1 MIIII
6 LMNTRLTFTQELLQV
21 EVVSGSKKV
30 FGEQNENTIKK
41 ALHSNYCRMTLTDK
55 QLLQL

>member
-6 LMNTRLTFTQELLQV
+6 LMDTRLTFTHELLQV
-21 EVVSGSKKV
+21 EVVSGRKKV

-41 ALHSNYCRMTLTDK
+41 ALRSNYCRMALTDK